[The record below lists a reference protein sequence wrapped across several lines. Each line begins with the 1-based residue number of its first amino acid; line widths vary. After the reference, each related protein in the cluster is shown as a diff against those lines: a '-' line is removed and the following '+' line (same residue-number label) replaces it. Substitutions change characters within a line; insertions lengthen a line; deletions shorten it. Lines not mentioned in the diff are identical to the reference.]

1 MKQLENK
8 QNYLQYMEEII
19 NNRQTDL
26 DRKESELIELQKN
39 LSA

>member
-26 DRKESELIELQKN
+26 DRKESELIEL
-39 LSA
+39 